1 MKSYK
6 PKKKKYNTLGQ
17 LNEEMRDSG
26 VVPVSFTG
34 IEILTKTHRYGLV
47 DGQITIRER

>member
-17 LNEEMRDSG
+17 LHEEMKNSG
-26 VVPVSFTG
+26 VVPMAFTG
-34 IEILTKTHRYGLV
+34 VEILTKTHKYGLV
-47 DGQITIRER
+47 DGQVTIRER